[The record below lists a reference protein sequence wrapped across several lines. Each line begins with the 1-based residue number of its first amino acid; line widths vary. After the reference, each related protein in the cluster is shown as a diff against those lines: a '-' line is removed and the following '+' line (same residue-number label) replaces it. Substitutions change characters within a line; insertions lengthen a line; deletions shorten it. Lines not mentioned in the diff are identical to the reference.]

1 MKREIKPLFR
11 KVNTKARGVRH
22 EFGGDFKNSR
32 NKKGETREVTKGSM
46 HGKVERGLD
55 YTPLFRF
62 LLSKVGLAWE
72 TVFREAESRLDKTDP
87 IYWVVAINEEDKQD
101 YVRVGESSYFSGM
114 FVDENGILQLT
125 DPALTAKD
133 LTPFCTCCTHTLN
146 GKVFG
151 SE

>member
-1 MKREIKPLFR
+1 M
-11 KVNTKARGVRH
+11 
-22 EFGGDFKNSR
+22 
-32 NKKGETREVTKGSM
+32 
-46 HGKVERGLD
+46 
-55 YTPLFRF
+55 
-62 LLSKVGLAWE
+62 
-72 TVFREAESRLDKTDP
+72 
-87 IYWVVAINEEDKQD
+87 AINDEDKQD

-125 DPALTAKD
+125 DPGLSAKD